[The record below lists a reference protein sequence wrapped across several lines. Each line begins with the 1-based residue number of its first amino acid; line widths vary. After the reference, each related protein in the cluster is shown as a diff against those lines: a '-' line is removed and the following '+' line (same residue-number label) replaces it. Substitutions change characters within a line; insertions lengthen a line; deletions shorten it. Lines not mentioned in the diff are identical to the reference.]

1 VELEEKLLEKRIEAL
16 GMRTIYEVRAL
27 MYADI
32 LTYADVC

>member
-16 GMRTIYEVRAL
+16 GMRAVYEVR
-27 MYADI
+27 M